1 MHITKHLHGKTHDR
15 SKVNVGSSIARRQR
29 PEESLVCARVTAG
42 EIPSSFGRVC
52 RTSPSAVWLTLSR
65 FSLRNLTHSFSH
77 SLTHT
82 QTHTLPIHFVLPSP
96 FLTFPL
102 SSFPSSISHSHSF
115 IFPMVYNCSL
125 SLSFSCLPSL
135 FLPFILFPSPS
146 FLPLLRRLFANRP
159 GVRGSARSW
168 KPASL
173 SMIPRSC
180 SIREHDFL
188 ECGKGLLRMRD
199 EKSGKKI
206 ESCLRPETGKVVG

>member
-146 FLPLLRRLFANRP
+146 FLPPPPPSLRKPSRGKRVRAEPKTGFA
-159 GVRGSARSW
+159 
-168 KPASL
+168 
-173 SMIPRSC
+173 
-180 SIREHDFL
+180 EHDTEVML
-188 ECGKGLLRMRD
+188 HTRAWLSRMR
-199 EKSGKKI
+199 ER
-206 ESCLRPETGKVVG
+206 LT